1 MPLHLSLPPEMIS
14 RLCHT
19 SYRIMRATTELYLQ
33 IRENFLEISLKISMS
48 HVAFYV
54 SSASVQSG
62 PPGKHYLFANDNFQ
76 KLLFGSYN
84 IFLLSHANFYVL
96 RFKFNTGVVSKTY
109 ASSGAVTGSNIG
121 RDIKVQC
128 VLEFA
133 YDTMMLGLFDII
145 VKFYLVLREMHR
157 LERLQFLK

>member
-1 MPLHLSLPPEMIS
+1 MLLHLSLPPEMIS

-33 IRENFLEISLKISMS
+33 IRENFLEILLKISMS

-54 SSASVQSG
+54 SSVSVQSG

-96 RFKFNTGVVSKTY
+96 RFKFNTGVVGKTY
-109 ASSGAVTGSNIG
+109 ASIGAVTGSNIG
-121 RDIKVQC
+121 RDIKGQC
-128 VLEFA
+128 VLEFV
-133 YDTMMLGLFDII
+133 YDTVMVELFEII
-145 VKFYLVLREMHR
+145 VKLYFFLRKMHR
-157 LERLQFLK
+157 LGCILFLK